1 MPDGRVRRRARVV
14 RAPHLLPGSA
24 SASLTSAEM
33 VGKKDLVDPVIGPG
47 VHDRRHGGVARVGV
61 AHDALLGDAELAT
74 PGRLYGSMSVID
86 KGGGGGGER
95 SGGTTHELVGGRT
108 KRARED
114 VEQLLDDLS
123 HSKLAQRHRSGAKE
137 RTGKRPFPLESSPQ
151 LLRMYGPKCAKPVSA
166 ATRSIRSWAIQ
177 DQARCGWKKKVWSA
191 SAGEWSAGAAEGEM
205 DAL

>member
-1 MPDGRVRRRARVV
+1 
-14 RAPHLLPGSA
+14 
-24 SASLTSAEM
+24 M

-61 AHDALLGDAELAT
+61 AHDALLGDDELAT

-86 KGGGGGGER
+86 KGG
-95 SGGTTHELVGGRT
+95 SGAEGRRTSWSVGGQSVPAKMLNSSLT
-108 KRARED
+108 T
-114 VEQLLDDLS
+114 LS
-123 HSKLAQRHRSGAKE
+123 HSKLAQRYRSGAKE

-191 SAGEWSAGAAEGEM
+191 SAGE
-205 DAL
+205 